1 MVNITDNDEPNTGC
15 ETHGVNLTDEKHDAA
30 IRLLLD
36 KGMAVEAAKL
46 YPMDKAKEDADKD
59 KTNALAAFAVASYY
73 YYGVGERQVI
83 HSAMDYALMAVER
96 GYPNAKETMKKWQ
109 RNEKRKNM
117 IYMIYFFEMCLSI
130 PLFIVLAA
138 YLFNNFIVLDEN
150 LQTVAEVMYVVPAIV
165 GIITIR
171 SFLKRSNLGR
181 MHLHWWH
188 YLMLLFVIPLML
200 LILAV
205 PYVALLYGVMSTVN
219 G

>member
-1 MVNITDNDEPNTGC
+1 MVDITDDNVSKAGR
-15 ETHGVNLTDEKHDAA
+15 ETLGANLTDDKHDAA

-46 YPMDKAKEDADKD
+46 YPMDKAKEDADND
-59 KTNALAAFAVASYY
+59 KTNALAAFAMASYY

-83 HSAMDYALMAVER
+83 HSAMDYALMAIER
-96 GYPNAKETMKKWQ
+96 GYPNAKETMKRWQ
-109 RNEKRKNM
+109 REEKRKNM
-117 IYMIYFFEMCLSI
+117 VFMIYLFEMFLSI

-138 YLFNNFIVLDEN
+138 YLFNNFISLN
-150 LQTVAEVMYVVPAIV
+150 GSLQTVAEVMYVVPVIV

-181 MHLHWWH
+181 MRLHWWH

-200 LILAV
+200 LILAI
-205 PYVALLYGVMSTVN
+205 PYVALLYGVAVVM
-219 G
+219 